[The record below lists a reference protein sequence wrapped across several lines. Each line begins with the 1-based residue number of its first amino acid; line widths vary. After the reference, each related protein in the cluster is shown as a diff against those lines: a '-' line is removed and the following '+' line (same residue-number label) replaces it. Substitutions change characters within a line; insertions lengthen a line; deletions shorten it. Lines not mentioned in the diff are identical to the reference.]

1 MCPLLRTDVMAGAD
15 VIALEQAV
23 CGTVERWNGT
33 VEWPRAEHALVPSPL
48 ANGGGAP
55 AINYYQ
61 RLDSLEGV

>member
-1 MCPLLRTDVMAGAD
+1 MAGAD

-23 CGTVERWNGT
+23 CGTVAQWNGT
-33 VEWPRAEHALVPSPL
+33 EQWNATVEGPRAEHALVPSPL

-61 RLDSLEGV
+61 RLDSLDSLEGV